1 MIPLNHLWQSTL
13 CVGVAALLAT
23 TLRRNR
29 AEIRHAIWLAASF
42 KFLIPFSV
50 LVALGERM
58 SWRVS
63 EAVFD
68 PPIAFVVDL
77 VGQPFSRSTVWAVA
91 PRVEAISGSFA
102 AMLPAVLTGVWLVGS
117 LVMLLMWST
126 RWRRVAA
133 VVRNASVVEEGRVVA
148 TLRALES
155 RSQRSIPT
163 RPLPLLSSDD
173 SMEPGVFGVLRP
185 VLVWPRS
192 MTERLSDAQL
202 EAILVHELTHVGRR
216 DNLVAIVQMI
226 VQSLF
231 WFHPLVWWLG
241 ARLVEERERACD
253 EEVIRRGSAPH
264 VYAEGI
270 LKTCEFYVETPL
282 PCMAGVTGANLKRR
296 IEQIMRSDAGAVL
309 SVWRKAILVAV
320 AGSAMAGP
328 VVVGVLNVPRLR
340 AQSPAIGHSGS
351 SFEVVA
357 IKPNKAGNGPNGSRL
372 LPSGQFVASN
382 VTLRML
388 ISNAYGAPLQP
399 LLPGQL
405 AGGPDWID
413 SARFDVLA
421 KAEAGLPQ
429 GPNSPLPAMI
439 RNMLAD
445 RFKLLVH
452 TEKRALPIF
461 ALVLARR
468 DGQVGAQLVPS
479 AIDCSAGRGRG
490 TLPPV
495 PLEPGQ
501 RPQCGIRFLRGS
513 LSAGGVTM
521 SQFANALSRAAGRPV
536 VDQTGFGRGFDLDLQ
551 WSPEPPPAGVGPD
564 PRFPQPPVDP
574 DGPSLFTAIQEQ
586 LGLKLVA
593 QQGQI
598 DVLVVERAEMPT
610 PDDFESVALPV
621 PPPPPPP
628 PPPGL

>member
-1 MIPLNHLWQSTL
+1 MIPLANHLWQSTL
-13 CVGVAALLAT
+13 CVAVAALLAT

-29 AEIRHAIWLAASF
+29 AEVRHAIWLAASF
-42 KFLIPFSV
+42 KFLIPFS
-50 LVALGERM
+50 LLIALGEQM
-58 SWRVS
+58 SWRAS
-63 EAVFD
+63 GTVFD
-68 PPIAFVVDL
+68 LPITVVVDL
-77 VGQPFSRSTVWAVA
+77 VGQPFSQISDVSPPAR
-91 PRVEAISGSFA
+91 AISRSFA
-102 AMLPAVLTGVWLVGS
+102 AMLPALLTAVWLVGC
-117 LVMLLMWST
+117 LAMFLTWAA

-133 VVRNASVVEEGRVVA
+133 MVRNASVVEEGRVLA

-155 RSQRSIPT
+155 QSHRAMPM

-192 MTERLSDAQL
+192 MTGRLSDAQL
-202 EAILVHELTHVGRR
+202 EAILVHELTHVRR
-216 DNLVAIVQMI
+216 YDNLAATVQMI

-270 LKTCEFYVETPL
+270 LKTCEFYVESPL
-282 PCMAGVTGANLKRR
+282 PCVAGVTGADLKKR
-296 IEQIMRSDAGAVL
+296 IEQIMRRDAGAVL
-309 SVWRKAILVAV
+309 SLWRKAMLATAAATAI
-320 AGSAMAGP
+320 AGP
-328 VVVGVLNVPRLR
+328 IVIGALSAPSLR
-340 AQSPAIGHSGS
+340 AQSLATSTAGPA
-351 SFEVVA
+351 FEVVS
-357 IKPNKAGNGPNGSRL
+357 IKPNRSGNGPNGSRF
-372 LPSGQFVASN
+372 LPSGQYVANN

-413 SARFDVLA
+413 SARFDVLG
-421 KAEAGLPQ
+421 KAEAGLPP
-429 GPNSPLPAMI
+429 GPDSPLPAMI

-445 RFKLLVH
+445 RFKLVMH

-461 ALVLARR
+461 ALVLARQ
-468 DGQVGAQLVPS
+468 DGQMGAQLVPS

-490 TLPPV
+490 APPLA
-495 PLEPGQ
+495 PLQPGE
-501 RPQCGIRFLRGS
+501 RPLCGIRLLRGS

-521 SQFANALSRAAGRPV
+521 SQFANALSRFAGRLV

-551 WSPEPPPAGVGPD
+551 WSPEPPPPGVVPD
-564 PRFPQPPVDP
+564 PRFSQPPVDP

-598 DVLVVERAEMPT
+598 DVLVVDRAEMPT
-610 PDDFESVALPV
+610 PDDFESVALPA